1 MPPPEGQFVWHQ
13 SRTAGVLYFTHLLS
27 WALSRSALSA
37 TTDASTTQQAPCENN
52 TASGICGL
60 PPRTLITGAR
70 VTDQLRFSTSRWRNF
85 SRRASCHLIRCPH
98 VLGHTWRT
106 CPRDSVLQH
115 ASHLL
120 SASGLPRAARCLVD
134 TVADLIWRACI
145 KFVPVNNAVPLDPL
159 DPFVKV

>member
-1 MPPPEGQFVWHQ
+1 MLADLGDMAPRQLNMRAPKKISRDAPSEGQFVWHQ

-70 VTDQLRFSTSRWRNF
+70 VTDQPRFSILWRNF
-85 SRRASCHLIRCPH
+85 SRRASCRLIRCPMFSGTPG
-98 VLGHTWRT
+98 GHAPGIQSSSTRRT
-106 CPRDSVLQH
+106 FYPR
-115 ASHLL
+115 
-120 SASGLPRAARCLVD
+120 RAYPKRLA
-134 TVADLIWRACI
+134 A
-145 KFVPVNNAVPLDPL
+145 
-159 DPFVKV
+159 